1 MHDNALILQTGR
13 ICCHITK
20 LEFIVINVAYL
31 LLAEISKYKL
41 PDWLKQ
47 VRINSGILDF
57 LLVHFA
63 EPLMFP
69 KF

>member
-1 MHDNALILQTGR
+1 MHDNGLIPQTGR
-13 ICCHITK
+13 ICYHITK

-47 VRINSGILDF
+47 VRQ
-57 LLVHFA
+57 
-63 EPLMFP
+63 
-69 KF
+69 